1 MHPRDV
7 LFVMPSLSIQMV
19 ILPLFFN
26 FVILTLLFEIEAQ
39 VHPYCVTRFV
49 PVRCYVHFK
58 NQNLSTIKVHNS
70 CFMSMWKF
78 SKINIYVLCQNL
90 VKYNHKFMRC
100 QQ

>member
-39 VHPYCVTRFV
+39 VACALLRAFQKSKPF
-49 PVRCYVHFK
+49 
-58 NQNLSTIKVHNS
+58 HN
-70 CFMSMWKF
+70 
-78 SKINIYVLCQNL
+78 
-90 VKYNHKFMRC
+90 
-100 QQ
+100 